1 MIGVLVSSSRA
12 LGSDPM
18 DERYLQWL
26 QRTALREL
34 EKWQRAEAMKISAE
48 LRERGQLN

>member
-1 MIGVLVSSSRA
+1 MWGMLVSSSRA
-12 LGSDPM
+12 PGSDPM

-34 EKWQRAEAMKISAE
+34 EEWRAMRAAAE
-48 LRERGQLN
+48 LKAAGKLH